1 MNLAENRYI
10 TRTQL
15 AEELGLSIPTIR
27 NWSRQ
32 DNFPRP
38 LPNSGKVP
46 IYHTSKI
53 TSWLE
58 GLNNGNA

>member
-15 AEELGLSIPTIR
+15 AKELGLSIATLR
-27 NWSRQ
+27 NRSKRSE
-32 DNFPRP
+32 FPDP
-38 LPNSGKVP
+38 VPNSGKVP
-46 IYHTSKI
+46 IYRTSEV